1 MNFDWAKEVP
11 YAVTICDAAGIIL
24 DMNDRSVE
32 VFAGDGGRT
41 LIGTNL
47 LACHPEPSRSKVVEL
62 LREQRSN
69 IYTIEKKGIKKMIV
83 QTPWYDNGKFGG
95 LVELSIELPLEMP
108 HFIRG

>member
-11 YAVTICDAAGIIL
+11 YAVTICDSGGIII
-24 DMNDRSVE
+24 DMNDRSAATFE
-32 VFAGDGGRT
+32 ADGGRN

-47 LACHPEPSRSKVVEL
+47 LDCHPEPSRTKVVEL

-69 IYTIEKKGIKKMIV
+69 IYTIEKKGVKKMIV
-83 QTPWYDNGKFGG
+83 QTPWFEEGKFGG
-95 LVELSIELPLEMP
+95 LVELSIVLPETLP